1 MRCLLAYG
9 GVLLSAPISHGRRA
23 DGLRDLPANRCNEL
37 KGPGVGM
44 DSPIDIRRAPSTP
57 GLNGVDDRRGPARGS
72 HHGTEPPWLPGPDS
86 GGRRAAGATT
96 PGVDLTREPC
106 PSSRRDLEPSAGHP
120 DDDSAQ
126 VRATAFLLMLMLM
139 LIDAGAQSSQ
149 PFGLEP
155 FSLARAQCPAAR
167 AWSVAFWRFRP
178 Y

>member
-1 MRCLLAYG
+1 MSRSRSVELPHSFGSSWRPQAGAFNVAADTGYVCCLLAYG

-44 DSPIDIRRAPSTP
+44 DSPIDIRRSPSTP

-120 DDDSAQ
+120 DDDECPGTGHSLPA
-126 VRATAFLLMLMLM
+126 
-139 LIDAGAQSSQ
+139 DADAD
-149 PFGLEP
+149 
-155 FSLARAQCPAAR
+155 AD
-167 AWSVAFWRFRP
+167 
-178 Y
+178 